1 MQPIITISNI
11 VINIKISRYQGSL
24 IVLDRKA
31 SRWVHPDCVC
41 IAYVESKEVCLRC
54 EGPICDLETAIKSTC
69 GKRSGYIHETC
80 KRGYSATITAASAA
94 TVAVVSVASIT
105 DVKIDNVMTDTK
117 TDAVSTEIS
126 AEISAVV
133 LPTSKRRRT

>member
-41 IAYVESKEVCLRC
+41 IAYVESKE
-54 EGPICDLETAIKSTC
+54 I
-69 GKRSGYIHETC
+69 
-80 KRGYSATITAASAA
+80 ITY
-94 TVAVVSVASIT
+94 
-105 DVKIDNVMTDTK
+105 VKIDNVLT
-117 TDAVSTEIS
+117 
-126 AEISAVV
+126 EISAVV
-133 LPTSKRRRT
+133 LQTSKRRRT